1 MHAQILDSVYVQ
13 YRDESVVEVLRG
25 LCGTGIL
32 IAFIDPTDGSW
43 SDDLMASDNK
53 WRPMIDAV
61 LYSCKWRNSKMAD
74 ILKFSI
80 FHTRKKYDVYGVKDA
95 KSN

>member
-1 MHAQILDSVYVQ
+1 MRYPNSRGKMASTIAHAQILDSVYVYT

-32 IAFIDPTDGSW
+32 IDPTDGPW

-61 LYSCKWRNSKMAD
+61 LY
-74 ILKFSI
+74 
-80 FHTRKKYDVYGVKDA
+80 TRASGLGCGA
-95 KSN
+95 CARIQR

>member
-1 MHAQILDSVYVQ
+1 MASTIAHAQILDSVYV
-13 YRDESVVEVLRG
+13 YTHRDESVVEVLRG

-32 IAFIDPTDGSW
+32 IAFIEPTDGSW

-61 LYSCKWRNSKMAD
+61 LYSRSA
-74 ILKFSI
+74 SVEY
-80 FHTRKKYDVYGVKDA
+80 R
-95 KSN
+95 SSS

>member
-1 MHAQILDSVYVQ
+1 MRYPNSCGKMASTRVHAQILNSVYVQ

-43 SDDLMASDNK
+43 SDDLMASND
-53 WRPMIDAV
+53 
-61 LYSCKWRNSKMAD
+61 
-74 ILKFSI
+74 
-80 FHTRKKYDVYGVKDA
+80 
-95 KSN
+95 

>member
-1 MHAQILDSVYVQ
+1 MRSAHAQILDSVYT
-13 YRDESVVEVLRG
+13 YTYSIETKAWYIDVLRG

-43 SDDLMASDNK
+43 ADDLMASDNK

-61 LYSCKWRNSKMAD
+61 LYSNYTAWIVQNNYSEVCV
-74 ILKFSI
+74 
-80 FHTRKKYDVYGVKDA
+80 HTL
-95 KSN
+95 

>member
-1 MHAQILDSVYVQ
+1 MRKYSIPYTYIYT

-32 IAFIDPTDGSW
+32 IAFTDGPW

-61 LYSCKWRNSKMAD
+61 LYTQPDLLYVHTHTNS
-74 ILKFSI
+74 I
-80 FHTRKKYDVYGVKDA
+80 TC
-95 KSN
+95 

>member
-1 MHAQILDSVYVQ
+1 M
-13 YRDESVVEVLRG
+13 VEVLRG

-32 IAFIDPTDGSW
+32 IAFIDPTDGPW

-61 LYSCKWRNSKMAD
+61 LYIST
-74 ILKFSI
+74 I
-80 FHTRKKYDVYGVKDA
+80 FW
-95 KSN
+95 

>member
-1 MHAQILDSVYVQ
+1 M
-13 YRDESVVEVLRG
+13 VEVLRG

-32 IAFIDPTDGSW
+32 IDPTDGPW

-61 LYSCKWRNSKMAD
+61 LYKR
-74 ILKFSI
+74 L
-80 FHTRKKYDVYGVKDA
+80 T
-95 KSN
+95 